1 MWLFLQKSSTE
12 SYLFLLLQ
20 FNIWTWIE
28 WGLKRNVLD
37 WIRNWRNLCYP
48 LFYIQIA
55 EWHDIAD
62 DGQEALQH
70 KRSFKVGQL
79 NNSCTSCPELS
90 PLTLHLIFTIKGIPQ
105 QLLQYLI
112 KKSVSCFQENKM
124 CALVLHNLFNEPC
137 DDWSHISWS
146 NNRSPSDRLVLQKID
161 GLFTVSV
168 YIFTGH

>member
-1 MWLFLQKSSTE
+1 MGVEEKCSWLNTKLKKSVLSAVLH
-12 SYLFLLLQ
+12 SDC
-20 FNIWTWIE
+20 WMTWH
-28 WGLKRNVLD
+28 W
-37 WIRNWRNLCYP
+37 
-48 LFYIQIA
+48 
-55 EWHDIAD
+55 AD

-105 QLLQYLI
+105 QLFQYLI
-112 KKSVSCFQENKM
+112 KRVWVVGFQENKM
-124 CALVLHNLFNEPC
+124 CALVLHNLYNEPC

-146 NNRSPSDRLVLQKID
+146 NNRSPSDRLVLLKID
-161 GLFTVSV
+161 GLFTVYV